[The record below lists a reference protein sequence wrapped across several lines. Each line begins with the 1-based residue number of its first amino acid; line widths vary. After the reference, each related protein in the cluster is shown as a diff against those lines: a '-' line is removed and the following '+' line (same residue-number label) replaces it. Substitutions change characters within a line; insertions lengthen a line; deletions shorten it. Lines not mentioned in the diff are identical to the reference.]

1 MNSTK
6 LISGHPREGRVII
19 VNVQHFELFFGNNC
33 TFVIS
38 CPFFRSK
45 TNDLT
50 SLEEK
55 LQNQVKASKQETEKK
70 QDDILAKEKQ
80 IQQLLEKSKDFERRV
95 AEFTNARSVEVEK
108 QANSLE
114 ELKVTLCLEL

>member
-1 MNSTK
+1 MLK
-6 LISGHPREGRVII
+6 
-19 VNVQHFELFFGNNC
+19 NVCTCIFELNLNNSSTLSSFLAITARFF
-33 TFVIS
+33 IS

-55 LQNQVKASKQETEKK
+55 LRNQAKASKQETQKK

-80 IQQLLEKSKDFERRV
+80 IQQLLERSKELERRV
-95 AEFTNARSVEVEK
+95 AEFTNARSVEEEK

-114 ELKVTLCLEL
+114 ELKVTLCLKI

>member
-1 MNSTK
+1 M
-6 LISGHPREGRVII
+6 ISGHPTEGRLLLSMYSTLSSILAVT
-19 VNVQHFELFFGNNC
+19 VRLFL
-33 TFVIS
+33 S

-55 LQNQVKASKQETEKK
+55 LQNQAKASKQEIQKK

-80 IQQLLEKSKDFERRV
+80 IQQLVEKSKDLERRV
-95 AEFTNARSVEVEK
+95 AEFTNARSVEEEK
-108 QANSLE
+108 QANSYE
-114 ELKVTLCLEL
+114 ELKVTLCLKI

>member
-1 MNSTK
+1 M
-6 LISGHPREGRVII
+6 
-19 VNVQHFELFFGNNC
+19 
-33 TFVIS
+33 
-38 CPFFRSK
+38 
-45 TNDLT
+45 
-50 SLEEK
+50 
-55 LQNQVKASKQETEKK
+55 KASKQETEKK